1 MTALPNA
8 RQAAAAGITATPMT
22 AHLGAQ
28 VHGVDLS
35 QPLDDMQFARILDY
49 FHRYCVIFFRG
60 QKLEPAQLAAFS
72 ARFGELDVHHMTEH
86 TLPGLPQVRVL
97 SNVKKDGKPIG
108 VSYGGMHWHS
118 DLSYK
123 EKPGLATL
131 LYAIQCPP
139 AGADTEFVSMYA
151 AYEALPAAKRQE
163 LARLKAMHD
172 RNYRYAALYPNR
184 PPLTPEQIAKVP
196 PVVHPLV
203 IRHPATGRAAL
214 YVAKDVVSGILGMDD
229 AAGRKLID
237 ELEAFA
243 TRPEFMYAHQWQEG
257 DVLVWDNRCTLHRA
271 TPFDTRYGRT
281 LYRTQ
286 VKGAVPLAADAAPV
300 AA

>member
-1 MTALPNA
+1 MMLPA
-8 RQAAAAGITATPMT
+8 ITAIPMSDL
-22 AHLGAQ
+22 LGAQ
-28 VHGVDLS
+28 ISGVDLS
-35 QPLDDMQFARILDY
+35 QALSDAQFNRILDL
-49 FHRYCVIFFRG
+49 FHRHCVIFFRG
-60 QKLEPAQLAAFS
+60 QKLDAAQLAAFS

-97 SNVKKDGKPIG
+97 SNVKKDGKAIG

-123 EKPGLATL
+123 ERPGLATL

-139 AGADTEFVSMYA
+139 SGADTQFVSMYA
-151 AYEALPAAKRQE
+151 AYEALPAERRKE
-163 LARLKAMHD
+163 LPRFKAVHD

-184 PPLTPEQIAKVP
+184 PPLTAQQIAKVP

-203 IRHPATGRAAL
+203 IRHPDTGRAAL
-214 YVAKDVVSGILGMDD
+214 YVAKDVVSGIIGMEDNV
-229 AAGRKLID
+229 ARKLIA
-237 ELEAFA
+237 ELEALA
-243 TRPEFMYAHQWQEG
+243 TQPEFIYSHQWREG

-286 VKGAVPLAADAAPV
+286 VRAAVPVPFENAALA
-300 AA
+300 

>member
-1 MTALPNA
+1 
-8 RQAAAAGITATPMT
+8 MT
-22 AHLGAQ
+22 AHLGAEIR
-28 VHGVDLS
+28 GIDLT
-35 QPLDDMQFARILDY
+35 QPLGDAAFARILEF
-49 FHRYCVIFFRG
+49 FHRHCVIVFRG
-60 QKLEPAQLAAFS
+60 QKLDAAQLAAFS

-139 AGADTEFVSMYA
+139 SGADTQFASMYA
-151 AYEALPAAKRQE
+151 AYEALSAAKRSE
-163 LARLKAMHD
+163 LASLNGVHD

-184 PPLTPEQIAKVP
+184 PPLTPEQTAKVP

-203 IRHPATGRAAL
+203 VRHPATARAAL
-214 YVAKDVVSGILGMDD
+214 YVAKDVVSGIVGMDD
-229 AAGRKLID
+229 LAARKLID

-243 TRPEFMYAHQWQEG
+243 TGTEFVYSHKWQVG

-286 VKGAVPLAADAAPV
+286 VKGAVPVSAAASIAESSPATAVFFTQAP
-300 AA
+300 AS